1 MPMDG
6 TIEARPELSDLLDR
20 VRRGETLTITEG
32 GRAVATLAPAEGA
45 LAREPDVADRMVHD
59 IKVLRSQ
66 MNLRGLRWAD
76 IKDEGKRG
84 L

>member
-1 MPMDG
+1 MDG

-20 VRRGETLTITEG
+20 VRRGETLTITES
-32 GRAVATLAPAEGA
+32 GRPVATLAPAEAPPQGDTA
-45 LAREPDVADRMVHD
+45 AAERLVQDFAA
-59 IKVLRSQ
+59 LRSE
-66 MNLRGLRWAD
+66 MKLHGLRWAD

>member
-1 MPMDG
+1 MDG

-32 GRAVATLAPAEGA
+32 GRPVATLAPAEFSFA
-45 LAREPDVADRMVHD
+45 LDLDAARLIVRD
-59 IKVLRSQ
+59 ITTLRDQ
-66 MNLRGLRWAD
+66 MNLRGVRWAD